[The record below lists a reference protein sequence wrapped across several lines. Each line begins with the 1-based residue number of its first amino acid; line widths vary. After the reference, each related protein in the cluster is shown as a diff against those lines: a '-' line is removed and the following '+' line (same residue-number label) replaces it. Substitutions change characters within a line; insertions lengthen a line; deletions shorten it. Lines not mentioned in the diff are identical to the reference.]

1 MNKGGVKMEQEKKY
15 IEIIRLTPEQ
25 YEVLEKKVSRLG
37 INNQTTPLEVAYN
50 LGVQAVLKE
59 LRVGYVI
66 GTFKRT

>member
-1 MNKGGVKMEQEKKY
+1 MEQEKKY